1 MVSYF
6 YGSYSCRC
14 SGKDEVS
21 YFQGI
26 ELADIS
32 DEFIDVENHIL
43 TIALLYFYSVYK
55 QREIYIVGFGCLFG

>member
-6 YGSYSCRC
+6 YESYSCRC
-14 SGKDEVS
+14 PGKDEVS
-21 YFQGI
+21 YLQGI

>member
-26 ELADIS
+26 ELADKS
-32 DEFIDVENHIL
+32 DEFIDVDN
-43 TIALLYFYSVYK
+43 V
-55 QREIYIVGFGCLFG
+55 VLFLRL

>member
-6 YGSYSCRC
+6 YESYSCRC
-14 SGKDEVS
+14 HGKDEVS
-21 YFQGI
+21 YLQGI

-43 TIALLYFYSVYK
+43 TIALLYFSSV
-55 QREIYIVGFGCLFG
+55 